1 MIKIATKIT
10 FKSTIKC
17 NKIYNTPHDNK
28 FKEGNNNVA
37 FTNYSI

>member
-1 MIKIATKIT
+1 MTKIT

-17 NKIYNTPHDNK
+17 NKIYNTPTHDNK

-37 FTNYSI
+37 FTSYSI